1 MKKFTFLLTLLFA
14 CIGVTS
20 HAQDVFQ
27 TSDAPTTDWAKNTT
41 WYKMSLRGK
50 YVSTLNV
57 DANGYLYANK
67 TDAFYGEQS
76 WWCIVGNEKT
86 GYKFYN
92 KRAGVNKVLGV
103 SQMTVDGAARAE
115 MCDVNSTNLATNFVF
130 NTNEKTGNNV
140 FYFKEKSSDVY
151 VNERNGY
158 FSNWTT
164 GGNGD
169 PGSSFRFYKV
179 TDPNTD
185 LETELTN
192 QKDALNAAILKAKT
206 VVGDDLGYYSSKKV
220 EDAEAVYNATS
231 TTADDCRN
239 ALVALTPNQPK
250 ANTLYRIVSAYDGF
264 KTKQGVKKTIYA
276 NGNSMMWGT
285 ETTSNPTE
293 YWLFEPTET
302 ENGFYLK
309 NAATHA
315 YVNTADQLQS
325 AASRVVTISWPLKD
339 GKPVANLRTGS
350 DKPFHAGGHNQ
361 GAGVSSSLV
370 GYGIFGSET
379 GGASAWYIVPA
390 TLEDVHTITS
400 ESVAA
405 AYPTYDE
412 SAVQVG
418 LYNPEDVKKLANE
431 CNQLANAASLD
442 NAVNAFNN
450 LTAIP
455 TATSFS
461 DNKYYRFVNVGT
473 STNGK
478 ENTLGSKDGK
488 AFCSTRTNMNIDYV
502 WQVISAGNGK
512 YNLKHA
518 TGLYLQPVQGGQT
531 AKTTLGANE
540 SNYEVRNVEAGVFE
554 LYNGNGNPAQVETN
568 AQNTNYLNAW
578 YGKNAKWKIFE
589 INEVEVPM
597 NLVGEQKVATTCLPF
612 DASNV
617 EGAEVYTGKLNDAKN
632 VLNMTKLEGGI
643 PANQGVVL
651 VGTAEKATITIG
663 ATTTTI
669 GENDLRGTI
678 ANIAFT
684 DDAPRANYLVFGKN
698 GETAGFYAPSAS
710 VASIPANKAYI
721 NASILSNSAAA
732 IALNFNG
739 TATGVNTVVLGEN
752 GVNAP
757 VFDLSGRRVAAPVK
771 GGVYIQNGKK
781 FIK

>member
-27 TSDAPTTDWAKNTT
+27 TSDAPSATKWAENTK
-41 WYKMSLRGK
+41 WYKMSLNGN
-50 YVSTLNV
+50 YISTLNV
-57 DANGYLYANK
+57 DGNGYLYANK
-67 TDAFYGEQS
+67 TDLFYGDQS
-76 WWCIVGNEKT
+76 WWCIVGDAKT

-103 SQMTVDGAARAE
+103 SNMTQDGKARAE
-115 MCDVNSTNLATNFVF
+115 MCNANSTNLGTNFVF
-130 NTNEKTGNNV
+130 NTNGSANNV
-140 FYFKEKSSDVY
+140 FYFKEKNSNVY
-151 VNERNGY
+151 VNKRDGY
-158 FSNWTT
+158 FSNWTG

-169 PGSSFRFYKV
+169 PGSSFRFYEV
-179 TDPNTD
+179 TDQNTD

-192 QKDALNAAILKAKT
+192 QKDALNAAILKAET

-220 EDAEAVYNATS
+220 EDAKAVYNTTS

-239 ALVALTPNQPK
+239 ALAALTPNQPK
-250 ANTLYRIVSAYDGF
+250 DNTLYRLVSAYEGF
-264 KTKQGVKKTIYA
+264 ETKQKVKKTIYA
-276 NGNSMMWGT
+276 YGNSMMWGT
-285 ETTSNPTE
+285 EAKSNPTE
-293 YWLFEPTET
+293 YWLFEPT

-315 YVNTADQLQS
+315 YVNTAAQLQNT
-325 AASRVVTISWPLKD
+325 ASRVVTISWPLKD
-339 GKPVANLRTGS
+339 GKPVANIRTGN
-350 DKPFHAGGHNQ
+350 DLPFHAGDHGG
-361 GAGVSSSLV
+361 GAGVSSSLM

-379 GGASAWYIVPA
+379 NGASAWYIVPA
-390 TLEDVHTITS
+390 TLDNVHAITS
-400 ESVAA
+400 ASVAT

-418 LYNPEDVKKLANE
+418 LYNPEDVKKFANE

-518 TGLYLQPVQGGQT
+518 TGLYLQPVQNGPN
-531 AKTTLGANE
+531 AKTALGANE
-540 SNYEVRNVEAGVFE
+540 SNYELRNTETGVFK
-554 LYNGNGNPAQVETN
+554 LYNASAWPAQVETN
-568 AQNTNYLNAW
+568 ASNTNYLNGW
-578 YGKNAKWKIFE
+578 DGNNAKWKIYE
-589 INEVEVPM
+589 VNYVEVPM
-597 NLVGEQKVATTCLPF
+597 NTVGEQQIATTCLPF
-612 DASNV
+612 NASNV
-617 EGAEVYTGKLNDAKN
+617 ANADVYTGKLNSAKN

-651 VGTAEKATITIG
+651 VGSADKATITIG
-663 ATTTTI
+663 ATTATI

-698 GETAGFYAPSAS
+698 GETADFYAPSAS

-757 VFDLSGRRVAAPVK
+757 VFDLSGRRVVAPVK